1 MKSSRKLGDYDISQ
15 PRPISVHRPQQSMIM
30 QQIAPL
36 FSDHATINSINFQ
49 CYCGLWNRWSRI
61 GNWGTTILVRC
72 RPPTP
77 QRPHIKFQLSSSR
90 NILIWSIYY
99 HPSLYDRLT
108 INRYTIDIWLIA
120 TIDIQSIAIRLIYNR
135 LIVLQS
141 IYERSRRDCI
151 MIDKPSIGIRSI
163 YEQLT

>member
-1 MKSSRKLGDYDISQ
+1 
-15 PRPISVHRPQQSMIM
+15 MIM

-49 CYCGLWNRWSRI
+49 CYCRLWNRWSRI
-61 GNWGTTILVRC
+61 GNWGTTILVR

-77 QRPHIKFQLSSSR
+77 QRPHITFQLSSSR
-90 NILIWSIYY
+90 NILIWLIYY
-99 HPSLYDRLT
+99 HPSLYNRLT

-151 MIDKPSIGIRSI
+151 IWSINHRLVYDWYTNNWHKIDDHNTMNW
-163 YEQLT
+163 YVNVMQ